1 MACNMA
7 KLVALLGSSLIL
19 HTTRTQALSWSADY
33 VDWNL
38 NQNETAGSPLEYWG
52 EWAEHPKT
60 PSPSNWRMP
69 FYMLTLDRYVD
80 GKPENND
87 ANKTVFENDWTTNQ
101 FRFGGDTKG
110 LMDNLDWIQDLG
122 IKAIYFSGSPFINQP
137 WASDGFGPLDFT
149 LLDAHHG
156 TITEWRELIEE
167 LHRRGMYAI
176 MENTIGTMGD
186 LLAFEGWENET
197 TPFNP
202 LEYDV
207 LWKTS
212 RQYLDFEI
220 DNDVL
225 EDCQY
230 PVFYGD
236 DGFPVNSSVMETFDN
251 QCRKSDFDQYGDM
264 KGVGY
269 VPPYQSQ
276 LSKFASVQDRL
287 RLWKHEVLE
296 KVMRFSCMQIAM
308 LDIDGF
314 RVDKALQTPVD
325 ALAEWATYQRNC
337 ARQYGKENFLITGEV
352 VGELKF
358 SSVFF
363 GRGKSP
369 DTYFDNPLEGQN
381 ATGKTEGYIREFGNN
396 ALDGTNFHYPT

>member
-337 ARQYGKENFLITGEV
+337 AR
-352 VGELKF
+352 
-358 SSVFF
+358 
-363 GRGKSP
+363 
-369 DTYFDNPLEGQN
+369 
-381 ATGKTEGYIREFGNN
+381 
-396 ALDGTNFHYPT
+396 